1 MMEKKINLI
10 IIILIVLFSLIRF
23 ININSS
29 IGPYW
34 QSQLNSYVSFQIAN
48 GEMPYKDFILVYPPV
63 AHYVTALFMLIFS
76 KSLLSAFIL
85 NNLIAILSII
95 LTYLIARRFFSTQQS
110 LICALILS
118 IMPIFSENA
127 FYLETFALFFTLLA
141 VYFLLKETNL
151 SIFISGVSFSLAY
164 FSKQIAGLLMIG
176 ACIYLIYKKRFRYL
190 GLFILGQILFTLL
203 LSIYLFK
210 VTGYNF
216 IDQILYQLYSP
227 LNRPFY
233 FLSVLNILQ
242 VLMHPLYLISIAG
255 LTYSLFNLK
264 KVTDLEKLSLFMSV
278 IFFIF
283 VFLKANLVSEYFFII
298 VLPFM
303 IFPSIRFFDFKHETL
318 KYVLILILVYSIIL
332 GPLFALGKQ
341 LTFLPEK
348 HNEIITT
355 ADYIRA
361 ITSEEDRILGDNN
374 AVAFYSN
381 RKKAGNIY
389 DSSRAYMYAKVK
401 IISDQ
406 DKIDIIKNKKPL
418 VVYIYDSRYDFLEK
432 MDFFNE
438 FYSKINQIGDY
449 RVYKLNA

>member
-1 MMEKKINLI
+1 MK
-10 IIILIVLFSLIRF
+10 
-23 ININSS
+23 
-29 IGPYW
+29 
-34 QSQLNSYVSFQIAN
+34 
-48 GEMPYKDFILVYPPV
+48 
-63 AHYVTALFMLIFS
+63 
-76 KSLLSAFIL
+76 
-85 NNLIAILSII
+85 IAILCPYSYPSICGVW
-95 LTYLIARRFFSTQQS
+95 TRVYNDAKYLVSKGHEVH
-110 LICALILS
+110 ILS
-118 IMPIFSENA
+118 SNEIKGTDKKSK
-127 FYLETFALFFTLLA
+127 FYEFYQGIHIHRFPF
-141 VYFLLKETNL
+141 
-151 SIFISGVSFSLAY
+151 
-164 FSKQIAGLLMIG
+164 
-176 ACIYLIYKKRFRYL
+176 KK
-190 GLFILGQILFTLL
+190 ITE
-203 LSIYLFK
+203 
-210 VTGYNF
+210 
-216 IDQILYQLYSP
+216 
-227 LNRPFY
+227 
-233 FLSVLNILQ
+233 
-242 VLMHPLYLISIAG
+242 H
-255 LTYSLFNLK
+255 
-264 KVTDLEKLSLFMSV
+264 
-278 IFFIF
+278 
-283 VFLKANLVSEYFFII
+283 
-298 VLPFM
+298 
-303 IFPSIRFFDFKHETL
+303 IRFFDFKHETL